1 MINANELISVAE
13 SLPLD
18 LKMVLIDRLLNSLN
32 PSPKE
37 IDELWAKEAEKRV
50 EEIRTGKVKPVD
62 GEEVFG
68 RLRAVQSR
76 SRFGICERDL
86 FNNSTDYSVS
96 RNMDTDKQK
105 YTEMPDK
112 PFSLRSDISDFGR
125 QGYDNRNYAD
135 EQETGLLEKQDNISS
150 LTTILQAGLCTE
162 NPLVNVK
169 LELKMT
175 SS

>member
-18 LKMVLIDRLLNSLN
+18 IKTVLIERLLNSLN

-68 RLRAVQSR
+68 RLQRLS
-76 SRFGICERDL
+76 E
-86 FNNSTDYSVS
+86 
-96 RNMDTDKQK
+96 
-105 YTEMPDK
+105 
-112 PFSLRSDISDFGR
+112 SDAYEIRLG
-125 QGYDNRNYAD
+125 
-135 EQETGLLEKQDNISS
+135 
-150 LTTILQAGLCTE
+150 
-162 NPLVNVK
+162 
-169 LELKMT
+169 
-175 SS
+175 